1 MTGAIQYNRNGLFD
15 RLIANRLLLTWV
27 TTLSLTGAY
36 LVYAQAL
43 QHVIKEKIIRR
54 EFPKEVFTSPAHSSG
69 SNEKAKT
76 YLPEIPWAADARY
89 QFKDENVFIYTE
101 SWKQEEQKKAARLK
115 PFAMLMFDKKKGESE
130 APFALMS
137 EQALVRFEQP
147 FGIKH
152 TDPGRMIAGSLEGD
166 VKITGPNGLI
176 IYGRNFFYDE
186 SSMNIWSD
194 HEVQFAYGDHRGRAR
209 GIEMKLIPSAEKP
222 KELKPAADGIREI
235 VLRRDVHMILAL
247 KKEEAAK
254 ASETGIARFAT
265 VKSTGSFTFNLE
277 TNQGTFTDTV
287 RVHHPTNAY
296 QADTLDCDKLQLQFV
311 RKAESNAENEAT
323 VTEQAENR
331 RPSNHSSGKLEFA
344 ELVATGT
351 NVILISEENQ
361 FSGRMTRFSYNEQT
375 KTIVLT
381 DERDVRVK
389 QQSSKLQCPEIIVQ
403 QNEEGRLETILCN
416 GAGWIIHTDSKTGQ
430 ISMAAQWAKLMK
442 KSIDPETQLEMIE
455 LQQQCIVR
463 QPNEQFALRA
473 QNIKLWLKGDLP
485 SLKQSD
491 SLKQKQ
497 HPSADGSAE
506 DSAED
511 SADNSDVQSK
521 LDPYKMIAVRDVDI
535 SSPQLSGT
543 TKRLEIWFDQA
554 TSPQSAPNA
563 PLSQQPQLRRAPVKQ
578 VAFAVNDTIPSREA
592 RTRNVSGPF
601 SDPGRR
607 RLPTNQRL
615 QADSPEGRTV
625 LPSRRKSVF
634 SMDDQKPE
642 EPPEPV
648 IVKADLMKL
657 RVTKNTRGKAE
668 VVEVWTQGNVSVQQL
683 QGKTEKPLHIT
694 GNQLHIENKGENDQ
708 ILHVIGKPAKINAQ
722 GAQIEGENIFLYR
735 LENKAKV
742 EGKGL
747 LLLPVRGGKK
757 SSAGLLSGADGITQE
772 HSLTKPG
779 KEEENDQDQ
788 VLEIHWDQEMV
799 FDGLTANFFGK
810 VRTNMGDNRLR
821 CQEMEVILS
830 DRVSFTK
837 KQPKD
842 QKPNVHFITC
852 RDGVEVESNEY
863 LENRLVGIRRASFWQ
878 MNVDQQTGNAE
889 ARGPGWLILWR
900 RENTDQSNSESNVS
914 QANRPQKTDSDS
926 WAYTR
931 IDFNGKMAGN
941 VEQRSTTF
949 DDRVQITHGSVKRPL
964 DTIDPDK
971 LPPNAGRMR
980 SNSLKLI
987 QHEINGQKKK
997 FISMLAK
1004 GNAEFEGNAL
1014 VKNKRAPTSQSFSA
1028 SADTIS
1034 FDESKDLYM
1043 LRSFG
1048 NRKATLRRFSRV
1060 GSDPTQSVAQQ
1071 IEFAPAHD
1079 RVTLHGVTGIQGLP

>member
-1 MTGAIQYNRNGLFD
+1 MTGAIQYNRNGFFD
-15 RLIANRLLLTWV
+15 RLISNRLLLTWV

-36 LVYAQAL
+36 LVYAQTL
-43 QHVIKEKIIRR
+43 RLVIKEKIIRR
-54 EFPKEVFTSPAHSSG
+54 EFPKEVFTSPAYSSG

-76 YLPEIPWAADARY
+76 FLPEIPWAADARY
-89 QFKDENVFIYTE
+89 QFKDENVYIYTE
-101 SWKQEEQKKAARLK
+101 SWTQEEKKKAARLK
-115 PFAMLMFDKKKGESE
+115 PFAMLMFDRKKGESE

-137 EQALVRFEQP
+137 EEALVRFEQP

-194 HEVQFAYGDHRGRAR
+194 HEVRFAYGDHRGRAR

-222 KELKPAADGIREI
+222 KELKPAAEGIREI

-247 KKEEAAK
+247 KKKEEAK
-254 ASETGIARFAT
+254 ASETGISRFAT

-277 TNQGTFTDTV
+277 TNRGTFTDSV

-311 RKAESNAENEAT
+311 RLAETDEENGET
-323 VTEQAENR
+323 VPEQTENKQAFD
-331 RPSNHSSGKLEFA
+331 HSSGKLEFQ

-351 NVILISEENQ
+351 NVLLISEEKQ
-361 FSGRMTRFSYNEQT
+361 FSGRMTRFSYNEQS
-375 KTIVLT
+375 KMIVLT
-381 DERDVRVK
+381 DERAVRVS
-389 QQSSKLQCPEIIVQ
+389 QQSSKLQCPEIMIHQ
-403 QNEEGRLETILCN
+403 DEEGRLETFLCK
-416 GAGWIIHTDSKTGQ
+416 GAGWIKHADSQTGQ
-430 ISMAAQWAKLMK
+430 IMMTAQWARQMK

-455 LQQQCIVR
+455 LQQNCDVR
-463 QPNEQFALRA
+463 QPAEEFALLA
-473 QNIKLWLKGDLP
+473 QNVRLWLKGDLP
-485 SLKQSD
+485 SLKEAESLQQGTRQSD
-491 SLKQKQ
+491 
-497 HPSADGSAE
+497 AG
-506 DSAED
+506 
-511 SADNSDVQSK
+511 NNVQSK
-521 LDPYKMIAVRDVDI
+521 LDPYKMIATQDVTI
-535 SSPQLSGT
+535 YSPQLRGK

-554 TSPQSAPNA
+554 TTPQSVPNA
-563 PLSQQPQLRRAPVKQ
+563 PLSQQPQLRSAPVKQ
-578 VAFAVNDTIPSREA
+578 VAFAVDDAIPSRA
-592 RTRNVSGPF
+592 GRSRNVSGPF

-607 RLPTNQRL
+607 SVPSRQ
-615 QADSPEGRTV
+615 QSHSPEGRAV
-625 LPSRRKSVF
+625 LPPRKNSVF
-634 SMDDQKPE
+634 PLQDQLSE

-648 IVKADLMKL
+648 VVLADLMKI
-657 RVTKNTRGKAE
+657 RMKKNSTGKAE
-668 VVEVWTQGNVSVQQL
+668 VAEVWTEGNVSVQQL
-683 QGKTEKPLHIT
+683 QGKAEKPLHIT

-722 GAQIEGENIFLYR
+722 GSQIEGENIFLYR
-735 LENKAKV
+735 LANKAKV

-757 SSAGLLSGADGITQE
+757 SAAGLLSGADGITQE
-772 HSLTKPG
+772 HNLTEAG
-779 KEEENDQDQ
+779 LNEENNQDN

-863 LENRLVGIRRASFWQ
+863 LENRLVGIRSASFWQ
-878 MNVDQQTGNAE
+878 MHVDQETGNAE
-889 ARGPGWLILWR
+889 ARGPGWLELWR
-900 RENTDQSNSESNVS
+900 RENSGQPRSQTKSS
-914 QANRPQKTDSDS
+914 QANLPQKTDSDN
-926 WAYTR
+926 WTYTR

-949 DDRVQITHGSVKRPL
+949 DDRVQITHGGVKRPL

-971 LPPNAGRMR
+971 LPPNAGWMR

-987 QHEINGQKKK
+987 QHEISGQKKK
-997 FISMLAK
+997 YISMLAK
-1004 GNAEFEGNAL
+1004 GNAELEGNAL
-1014 VKNKRAPTSQSFSA
+1014 VKNKRTPTNQSFSA

>member
-1 MTGAIQYNRNGLFD
+1 MTGAIQYNRNGIFD
-15 RLIANRLLLTWV
+15 RLISNRLLLTWV

-36 LVYAQAL
+36 LAYAQTL
-43 QHVIKEKIIRR
+43 RHVIKDKVIRR
-54 EFPKEVFTSPAHSSG
+54 EFPQEVFTSPAYSSG
-69 SNEKAKT
+69 SNEKAQT

-89 QFKDENVFIYTE
+89 QFKDENVYIYTE
-101 SWKQEEQKKAARLK
+101 SWKQEEEKKAARLK
-115 PFAMLMFDKKKGESE
+115 PFAMLMFDRKKGEAE

-137 EQALVRFEQP
+137 QEALVRFEQP

-222 KELKPAADGIREI
+222 KELKPAAEGIREI

-247 KKEEAAK
+247 KKEKETK
-254 ASETGIARFAT
+254 ASETSLSRFAT

-277 TNQGTFTDTV
+277 SNQGTFTDNV

-296 QADTLDCDKLQLQFV
+296 QADTLECDKLLLQFV
-311 RKAESNAENEAT
+311 RKVETDQAHGETLAEQPENKQQSEHH
-323 VTEQAENR
+323 
-331 RPSNHSSGKLEFA
+331 HSSGKLEFQ
-344 ELVATGT
+344 ELVAIGT
-351 NVILISEENQ
+351 NVLLVSEENQ

-381 DERDVRVK
+381 DQRDVRVK
-389 QQSSKLQCPEIIVQ
+389 QQASRLKCPEITIH
-403 QNEEGRLETILCN
+403 QNEEGRLETILCQ
-416 GAGWIIHTDSKTGQ
+416 GAGWIEHVDPKTRQ
-430 ISMAAQWAKLMK
+430 ITMTARWAKQMK

-455 LQQQCIVR
+455 LQQNCDVR
-463 QPNEQFALRA
+463 QPAEEFALLA
-473 QNIKLWLKGDLP
+473 QNIRLWLKGDLP
-485 SLKQSD
+485 SLKEAESLQQGTRQSD
-491 SLKQKQ
+491 S
-497 HPSADGSAE
+497 DG
-506 DSAED
+506 DM
-511 SADNSDVQSK
+511 QSQ
-521 LDPYKMIAVRDVDI
+521 LDPYKMFAEQDVTI
-535 SSPQLSGT
+535 FSPQLRGK

-554 TSPQSAPNA
+554 TTPESAPNA

-578 VAFAVNDTIPSREA
+578 VAFAVDDAVPSSAGRNQ
-592 RTRNVSGPF
+592 NVSGPF

-607 RLPTNQRL
+607 NVLTNQQY
-615 QADSPEGRTV
+615 QAGSPEGRAV
-625 LPSRRKSVF
+625 LPSRRNSVVP
-634 SMDDQKPE
+634 MQDQKQE

-648 IVKADLMKL
+648 EVHADLMKL
-657 RVTKNTRGKAE
+657 RVRKNARGKAE
-668 VVEVWTQGNVSVQQL
+668 VAEVWTEGNVSVEQL
-683 QGKTEKPLHIT
+683 QKKSEKPLHIT
-694 GNQLHIENKGENDQ
+694 GNQIHIENKGENDQ
-708 ILHVIGKPAKINAQ
+708 VLHVIGKPAKINAQ
-722 GAQIEGENIFLYR
+722 DSQIEGENIYLYR
-735 LENKAKV
+735 LANKAKV

-757 SSAGLLSGADGITQE
+757 SAAGLLSGADGITQE
-772 HSLTKPG
+772 HNLAQPELS
-779 KEEENDQDQ
+779 EENNQDH

-830 DRVSFTK
+830 DRVSFSK
-837 KQPKD
+837 KQPKG

-863 LENRLVGIRRASFWQ
+863 MENRLVGIRRASFWQ
-878 MNVDQQTGNAE
+878 MNVDQKTGNAE

-900 RENTDQSNSESNVS
+900 RENPNQPDSETKVS
-914 QANRPQKTDSDS
+914 QANLPQKTATDS
-926 WAYTR
+926 WTYTR

-949 DDRVQITHGSVKRPL
+949 DDRVQITHGGVKRPL

-971 LPPNAGRMR
+971 LPPNAGWMR

-987 QHEINGQKKK
+987 QHEISGQKKK
-997 FISMLAK
+997 YISMLAK
-1004 GNAEFEGNAL
+1004 GNAELEGNAL
-1014 VKNKRAPTSQSFSA
+1014 IKNKRTPTNQSFSA

-1043 LRSFG
+1043 MRSFG
-1048 NRKATLRRFSRV
+1048 NRKATIRRFSRV
-1060 GSDPTQSVAQQ
+1060 GGVPNQSVAQQ
-1071 IEFAPAHD
+1071 IEFSPTHD